1 MKQAALSLGILFVTS
16 TNVFAGIDGIYKAE
30 STSGVCASVIL
41 TGILEV
47 FEGKPSKLKFPTAT
61 MSFDNSATIEKKEK
75 GMVLNDSGKLTKVFF
90 RQNSN
95 GTISFSIRDQ
105 DDECNGSS
113 VVFSKSN

>member
-1 MKQAALSLGILFVTS
+1 MKRIALSLGILFVTS

-30 STSGVCASVIL
+30 STSGVCASVIS

-47 FEGKPSKLKFPTAT
+47 FKDKPSKLKFPTAT
-61 MSFDNSATIEKKEK
+61 MSFDNATTIEKKEK

-90 RQNSN
+90 RQNGN

-113 VVFSKSN
+113 IIFSISN